1 MPSSATLV
9 VEDGTGLSDANT
21 YIDLNTANTYL
32 EDNPYVTVW
41 TDSSDDIKTWAL
53 LTATRLIDTYMS
65 FIGSKTSTTQ
75 ALEWPRTGGTN
86 KCSNLEV
93 ANTFIPQSLRFAVVE
108 LAVDLLT
115 SDKTRV
121 SATDQSMIS
130 SIKLD
135 VISIQYDT
143 PMKSGLPF
151 ETPNVISENIKA
163 MLRCYG
169 SVAAGRSSG
178 VKFGKAVRS
187 A

>member
-1 MPSSATLV
+1 MPDSSTLV
-9 VEDGTGLSDANT
+9 VEDGTGKADANT
-21 YIDLNTANTYL
+21 YVSLTDANTYL
-32 EDNPYVTVW
+32 EDNPYVSVW
-41 TDSSDDIKTWAL
+41 TAAADDVKTWAL
-53 LTATRLIDTYMS
+53 ITATRLIDTYMS
-65 FIGSKTSTTQ
+65 FIGSKTTTTQ

-93 ANTFIPQSLRFAVVE
+93 AETFIPQSLKFAVVE

-121 SATDQSMIS
+121 SGTDQSMIS
-130 SIKLD
+130 SIKVD

-143 PMKSGLPF
+143 PMKTGSAF
-151 ETPNVISENIKA
+151 ETPNVISENIRA

-169 SVAAGRSSG
+169 TVAAGRSSG